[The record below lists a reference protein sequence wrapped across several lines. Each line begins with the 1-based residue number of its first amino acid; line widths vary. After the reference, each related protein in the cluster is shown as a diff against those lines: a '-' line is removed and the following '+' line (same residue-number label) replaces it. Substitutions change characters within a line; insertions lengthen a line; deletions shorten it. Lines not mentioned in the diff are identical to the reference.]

1 LKDRITSPSLNR
13 NNDPEMQEQPIV
25 AELQQ
30 RFREQANELMAFA
43 QDPREEGR
51 QEETRFKAF
60 ESALIPMV
68 FALGRTLVMLFLAAA
83 EERVARRTPERMRRD
98 GRRFRKLEAKGRNLE
113 CWFGLV
119 RYWRTYMGEDAKEDR
134 RGFHPLD
141 LALGLTKDRLSMLQ
155 LLTDGDLDLERYGK
169 AYFPEAAH
177 TLDVIHVV
185 EKLWEAGACI
195 RASTRRA
202 AMR

>member
-1 LKDRITSPSLNR
+1 
-13 NNDPEMQEQPIV
+13 
-25 AELQQ
+25 
-30 RFREQANELMAFA
+30 
-43 QDPREEGR
+43 
-51 QEETRFKAF
+51 
-60 ESALIPMV
+60 
-68 FALGRTLVMLFLAAA
+68 MLFLAAA